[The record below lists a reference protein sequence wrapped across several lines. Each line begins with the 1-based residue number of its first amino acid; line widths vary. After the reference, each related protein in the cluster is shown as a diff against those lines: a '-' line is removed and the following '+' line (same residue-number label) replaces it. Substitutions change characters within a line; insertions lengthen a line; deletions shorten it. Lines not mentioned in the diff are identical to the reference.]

1 MSDIQ
6 GQQSK
11 DGLCENEE
19 PAILFFDVDGTI
31 TWFDPTSGSDK
42 TPNSIRPSKGVTA
55 AFARLRELG
64 HRAFICT
71 GRPLSLIPPVLRNL
85 NPAGIVA
92 GAGAALE
99 IDGELI
105 YSIDYDADMRD
116 EFVRRVWDAGDMQ
129 VIFESNGG
137 SLTLTPEGMEDPL
150 IPGIPITHS
159 PADIRALDVCK
170 VCMNAV
176 DLDRLRAVEGG
187 ATFFDGKFESFDT
200 GGGRVELSPKGIDK
214 GYGVRRAMEHFG
226 YEGNEHSFGFGDSG
240 NDLAML
246 EAVETSVAMG
256 NAMPE
261 VKAVATYI
269 TDDVQDD
276 GVVTAMKHFGLL

>member
-6 GQQSK
+6 GKRS
-11 DGLCENEE
+11 ENKQNEK

-31 TWFDPTSGSDK
+31 TWFDPASGSDK
-42 TPNSIRPSKGVTA
+42 TPNSIRPSEGVIA

-71 GRPLSLIPPVLRNL
+71 GRPLSLIPPTLRNL

-99 IDGELI
+99 VDGELI
-105 YSIDYDADMRD
+105 YTIDYDVTMRN
-116 EFVRRVWDAGDMQ
+116 EFVRRVWDAHDMQ
-129 VIFESNGG
+129 VIFESNSG
-137 SLTLTPEGMEDPL
+137 SLTLTPEGVEDAM
-150 IPGIPITHS
+150 IPGIPITHD
-159 PADIRALDVCK
+159 PADIMALDVCK
-170 VCMNAV
+170 VCMNAA

-187 ATFFDGKFESFDT
+187 SAFFDSKFESFDT

-226 YEGNEHSFGFGDSG
+226 YEGNERSFGFGDSG

-261 VKAVATYI
+261 VKAVATYV
-269 TDDVQDD
+269 TDDVQND